1 MESGGHVVCTDANVR
16 HAGTSCCGTHDT
28 GTQTLNGLA
37 QNHSIFFTGDILLS
51 NFIVANMLE
60 FLCGVLS
67 VLLVV
72 MLSVAYTH
80 VRAAQQQ
87 AYIHGAIAGAGVAVA
102 GMGIGMGA
110 WFKQGGGG
118 DNGKKTTEFVR
129 DMAHELLSSSCSSG
143 SDLEWGHIGKQ
154 FVKQFVQS
162 HGPRPTPQRQRQQ
175 QQGRVQSVTDMFE
188 RMLSGAG
195 AGAGAPTTK
204 AE

>member
-1 MESGGHVVCTDANVR
+1 
-16 HAGTSCCGTHDT
+16 
-28 GTQTLNGLA
+28 
-37 QNHSIFFTGDILLS
+37 
-51 NFIVANMLE
+51 MLE

-118 DNGKKTTEFVR
+118 DSGKKTTEFVR

-162 HGPRPTPQRQRQQ
+162 HGQSQSHGPRPTPQRQRQQ

-188 RMLSGAG
+188 RMLSGA
-195 AGAGAPTTK
+195 PTTK